1 MAQLAKKCNVA
12 SEDVKNVIIWGNHS
26 STQFPDASHA
36 SIKGKPA
43 SELIDKAWYN
53 FFFLSDL
60 TFDLIKII
68 LVNRKLYLRCGK
80 LRRSHMT
87 VAIYS
92 FIATIGKMQSTNL
105 K

>member
-68 LVNRKLYLRCGK
+68 LVNRSYTYVVENYVVVISCYLLLHCNNMK
-80 LRRSHMT
+80 KDNQH
-87 VAIYS
+87 I
-92 FIATIGKMQSTNL
+92 
-105 K
+105 